1 MSLRIKMQN
10 IQDKLVKRIGRR
22 FHSSP
27 LPIIFLKTGV
37 IMVILVLMTTNS
49 TYSMVDI
56 LILLLGAPILIYF
69 ILVGYKYLL

>member
-1 MSLRIKMQN
+1 MLLITKIQN
-10 IQDKLVKRIGRR
+10 IQDKLVKKLGRR

-37 IMVILVLMTTNS
+37 IMVLLILMTTNS
-49 TYSMVDI
+49 TYSILDV
-56 LILLLGAPILIYF
+56 LILLVGAPILIYF